1 MSSSSFPKLSL
12 SALFSPVWRSLFAPV
27 NIIAIVYFR
36 VVFGG
41 IMLWEVWRY
50 FERDWIGRY
59 WIEPILNFPYFGF
72 EWLHPWPGQGMYI
85 HFMVLGILA
94 IFITLGCW
102 YRLSTVLFF
111 LGFTYM
117 FLLEKARYLN
127 HFYLICLISFLL
139 IFIPAHRAFSI
150 DAWRRPG
157 LRTSTVPAWVL
168 WLLRIQ
174 VGIPYF
180 YGGLAKINGDWLQGE
195 PMRMWMAVRT
205 DFPVIGTFF
214 TQEWMIYF
222 LSYGG
227 LLLDLLVVPFLI
239 WRPTRPFAFTAALI
253 FHLMN
258 VQLFDIGI
266 FPWFMIAATTIF
278 FEPDWPQQLV
288 RQWRGIFSGKKQAP
302 LALQSS
308 GRQDSKPPGL
318 GEWRHPSDVT
328 SSKKHLSARNQIQ
341 PVRLTPRRKLTLT
354 LLGIYLSL
362 QLLLPFRHYL
372 YPGDANWTEEGHR
385 FAWHM
390 KLRSKDA
397 DVNFVITDTRD
408 NTVSYLDPYDIL
420 PGWQV
425 RKMAARPDM
434 ILQLSHIVA
443 EDIGGADKDSIEV
456 RAEAFASLNGR
467 EDQQI
472 IDPTVDLSKE
482 KQSLLPADW
491 ILPLEV
497 PLSQRFKE

>member
-1 MSSSSFPKLSL
+1 MERLPVANYLKLSKL
-12 SALFSPVWRSLFAPV
+12 SEYLVKTVFPALFAQVD
-27 NIIAIVYFR
+27 IAVLVYFR
-36 VVFGG
+36 IVFAG

-50 FERDWIGRY
+50 FDRGWIARY

-72 EWLHPWPGQGMYI
+72 EWLHPWPGQGMYL
-85 HFMVLGILA
+85 HFAGLGILA
-94 IFITLGCW
+94 IFIGLGLW
-102 YRLSTVLFF
+102 YRLSTALFF

-139 IFIPAHRAFSI
+139 IFVPAHRAFSL

-157 LRTSTVPAWVL
+157 LRSQTVPAWTL

-180 YGGLAKINGDWLQGE
+180 YGGLAKINSDWLQGE
-195 PMRMWMAVRT
+195 PMRMWMAART
-205 DFPVIGTFF
+205 DFPAIGAFF
-214 TQEWMIYF
+214 TQEWMVYF

-239 WRPTRPFAFTAALI
+239 WKRTRIYAFVAALV

-258 VQLFDIGI
+258 VRLFNIGI
-266 FPWFMIAATTIF
+266 FPWFMIAATAIF
-278 FEPDWPQQLV
+278 FRPDWPRWLL
-288 RQWRGIFSGKKQAP
+288 RQRRCDRG
-302 LALQSS
+302 
-308 GRQDSKPPGL
+308 
-318 GEWRHPSDVT
+318 PSPT
-328 SSKKHLSARNQIQ
+328 
-341 PVRLTPRRKLTLT
+341 RLTPRHTLTLT
-354 LLGIYLSL
+354 LLGIYLGL

-372 YPGDANWTEEGHR
+372 YSGNVNWTEEGHR

-397 DVNFVITDTRD
+397 DVRFLITNTLDG
-408 NTVSYLDPYDIL
+408 TVSSLDPYDIL
-420 PGWQV
+420 PSWQV

-434 ILQLSHIVA
+434 ILQLSHIIA
-443 EDIGGADKDSIEV
+443 EDIGGADKGSIEV

-467 EDQQI
+467 KQQEL
-472 IDPTVDLSKE
+472 IDPTVDLSKK
-482 KQSLLPADW
+482 KQSLRSADW
-491 ILPLEV
+491 ILPLKI
-497 PLSQRFKE
+497 PLSER

>member
-1 MSSSSFPKLSL
+1 MGSPTTINSSKSSSPQLQYQAVL
-12 SALFSPVWRSLFAPV
+12 RSLFAPV
-27 NIIAIVYFR
+27 DIAVLVYFR
-36 VVFGG
+36 IAFGG

-50 FERDWIGRY
+50 FDKGWIARY
-59 WIEPILNFPYFGF
+59 WIDPILNFPYFGF

-85 HFMVLGILA
+85 HFIGLGILA
-94 IFITLGCW
+94 VLITLGFW

-139 IFIPAHRAFSI
+139 IFLPAHRAFSI

-157 LRTSTVPAWVL
+157 MRTPTVPAWTL

-174 VGIPYF
+174 IGIPYF

-195 PMRMWMAVRT
+195 PMRMWMADRM
-205 DFPVIGTFF
+205 DFPLIGSLF
-214 TQEWMIYF
+214 TQEWMVYF

-227 LLLDLLVVPFLI
+227 LLLDVLVVPFLI
-239 WRPTRPFAFTAALI
+239 WRRTRPYAFALALT

-278 FEPDWPQQLV
+278 FDPSWPRWLV
-288 RQWRGIFSGKKQAP
+288 RQRFNN
-302 LALQSS
+302 
-308 GRQDSKPPGL
+308 
-318 GEWRHPSDVT
+318 
-328 SSKKHLSARNQIQ
+328 RNQAL
-341 PVRLTPRRKLTLT
+341 PARLTPRHTIILS
-354 LLGIYLSL
+354 LLGVYLFL
-362 QLLLPFRHYL
+362 QLVLPFRHYL

-408 NTVSYLDPYDIL
+408 NTVSYLDPNDIM
-420 PGWQV
+420 PRWQV

-434 ILQLSHIVA
+434 ILQLSHIIA
-443 EDIGGADKDSIEV
+443 EDIGGSDKDSIEV

-467 EDQQI
+467 EEQQL

-482 KQSLLPADW
+482 RQSLLPADW
-491 ILPLEV
+491 ILALET
-497 PLSQRFKE
+497 PLSVKVEK

>member
-1 MSSSSFPKLSL
+1 MGSPTASFKSSSPQLSYRT
-12 SALFSPVWRSLFAPV
+12 VVRSLFAPV
-27 NIIAIVYFR
+27 DIAVLVYFR
-36 VVFGG
+36 IAFGG

-50 FERDWIGRY
+50 FDKGWIARY
-59 WIEPILNFPYFGF
+59 WIDPILNFPYFGF
-72 EWLHPWPGQGMYI
+72 DWFHPWPGQGMYI
-85 HFMVLGILA
+85 HFIGLGILA
-94 IFITLGCW
+94 VLITLGFW

-139 IFIPAHRAFSI
+139 IFLPAHRAFSI

-157 LRTSTVPAWVL
+157 MRTQTAPAWTL

-174 VGIPYF
+174 IGIPYF
-180 YGGLAKINGDWLQGE
+180 YGGLAKINSDWLQGE
-195 PMRMWMAVRT
+195 PMRMWMADRM
-205 DFPVIGTFF
+205 DFPLIGSLF
-214 TQEWMIYF
+214 TQEWMVYF

-227 LLLDLLVVPFLI
+227 LLLDVLVVPFLI
-239 WRPTRPFAFTAALI
+239 WRRTRLYAFVLALT

-258 VQLFDIGI
+258 VQLFNIGI

-278 FEPDWPQQLV
+278 FDPSWPRWLV
-288 RQWRGIFSGKKQAP
+288 RQRFNS
-302 LALQSS
+302 
-308 GRQDSKPPGL
+308 
-318 GEWRHPSDVT
+318 
-328 SSKKHLSARNQIQ
+328 RNQS
-341 PVRLTPRRKLTLT
+341 PPARLTPRHTLILS
-354 LLGIYLSL
+354 LLGIYLFL
-362 QLLLPFRHYL
+362 QLVLPFRHYL

-408 NTVSYLDPYDIL
+408 GSVSHLDPNDIM
-420 PGWQV
+420 PRWQV

-434 ILQLSHIVA
+434 ILQLSHIIA
-443 EDIGGADKDSIEV
+443 EDIGGSDKDSIEV

-467 EDQQI
+467 EEQQL

-482 KQSLLPADW
+482 RQSLLPADW
-491 ILPLEV
+491 ILPLKV
-497 PLSQRFKE
+497 SLSERASE